1 MGKLNQGPFQG
12 FIGKTGGLVGRRW
25 KGKYVVSAYQP
36 VVANPK
42 SSKQALQRE
51 FFAQAVALVTEFFSG
66 TIRGALSTGW
76 VGTTLI
82 ASNVGNA
89 VNAIRYNYAGSSDL
103 EVYKKMSA
111 KTGSLSS
118 GLSDNGNNIFDLLT
132 IKQVGTTS
140 VCNLGFDAEPGVKYF
155 GSDIPMLNL
164 HAVVMSDNNGIK
176 FIDVPLQTD
185 NSTVSP
191 EVPKAY
197 GFQESAEACGNWNFV
212 YKILIQELENEAECN
227 VVPTKVKGNVTRQAW
242 FNIGFYVPEG
252 AVINSRFIEKE
263 ITIV

>member
-1 MGKLNQGPFQG
+1 MGKLNQGMFQG
-12 FIGKTGGLVGRRW
+12 FIGKVGGVVGKRW

-51 FFAQAVALVTEFFSG
+51 FFAHAVALVTEFFSG
-66 TIRGALSTGW
+66 TIRSALSTGW

-82 ASNVGNA
+82 ASNIGNA
-89 VNAIRYNYAGSSDL
+89 INAIRYNYAGSNGL

-118 GLSDNGNNIFDLLT
+118 GLNDNGNNIFDDLVIT
-132 IKQVGTTS
+132 QVGATA
-140 VCNLGFDAEPGVKYF
+140 VCSIDFNASPGVKFF
-155 GSDIPMLNL
+155 GSDIPMHNL
-164 HAVVMSDNNGIK
+164 HAVIMFDDNGVK
-176 FIDVPLQTD
+176 FIDVPLESE
-185 NSTVSP
+185 NAPVFP
-191 EVPKAY
+191 ELPKAY
-197 GFQESAEACGNWNFV
+197 GLQDSAEACGNWNYV
-212 YKILIQELENEAECN
+212 YRMHIGEIANVVTCT
-227 VVPTKVKGNVTRQAW
+227 VVPTKVKGTLVKQAW
-242 FNIGFYVPEG
+242 FNVGFYVPEG

>member
-36 VVANPK
+36 IVANPK

-51 FFAQAVALVTEFFSG
+51 FFAEAVALVTEFFSG

-82 ASNVGNA
+82 ASNIGNA
-89 VNAIRYNYAGSSDL
+89 VNAIRYNYAGNNEL
-103 EVYKKMSA
+103 EIYKRMSA

-118 GLSDNGNNIFDLLT
+118 GLNDNGNNIFDDLVIT
-132 IKQVGTTS
+132 QVGTTA
-140 VCNLGFDAEPGVKYF
+140 VCSIDFNASPGVKFF
-155 GSDIPMLNL
+155 GSDVPMLNL
-164 HAVVMSDNNGIK
+164 HAVIMFDDNGVK
-176 FIDVPLQTD
+176 FVDVPLEAD
-185 NSTVSP
+185 NATVST
-191 EVPKAY
+191 EVAKAY
-197 GFQESAEACGNWNFV
+197 GLQESAEACGNWPYV
-212 YKILIQELENEAECN
+212 YSMRIGEIATNVICTVIPTKIQGN
-227 VVPTKVKGNVTRQAW
+227 VVRRAW
-242 FNIGFYVPEG
+242 FNVGFYVPEG
-252 AVINSRFIEKE
+252 AVINSRFVEKE

>member
-51 FFAQAVALVTEFFSG
+51 FFAQAVALVTKFFNG

-82 ASNVGNA
+82 ASNIGNA
-89 VNAIRYNYAGSSDL
+89 VNAIRYNYAGNSDL

-111 KTGSLSS
+111 KTGSLSC
-118 GLSDNGNNIFDLLT
+118 GLVNNGNSIFDDLKIT
-132 IKQVGTTS
+132 QVGTTA
-140 VCNLGFDAEPGVKYF
+140 VCSLDFNASAGIKYF

-164 HAVVMSDNNGIK
+164 HAVVMFDSDGVQ
-176 FIDVPLQTD
+176 FIDIPLEAD
-185 NSTVSP
+185 NETVST
-191 EVPKAY
+191 EVPKSY
-197 GFQESAEACGNWNFV
+197 GLQESAEACGNWNFV
-212 YKILIQELENEAECN
+212 YSMHIGEIANNATCT
-227 VVPTKVKGNVTRQAW
+227 VIPTKVQGEVVRQAW

-252 AVINSRFIEKE
+252 AVINSRFIDKE
-263 ITIV
+263 IIII

>member
-12 FIGKTGGLVGRRW
+12 FIGKTGGLVGKRW
-25 KGKYVVSAYQP
+25 KGKYIVSAYQP
-36 VVANPK
+36 NVANPK

-82 ASNVGNA
+82 ASNIGNA
-89 VNAIRYNYAGSSDL
+89 VNAIRYNYAGNSDL

-118 GLSDNGNNIFDLLT
+118 GLNDNGNSIFDDLV
-132 IKQVGTTS
+132 IKQVGTTA
-140 VCNLGFDAEPGVKYF
+140 VCYIDFNAGPGIKFF

-164 HAVVMSDNNGIK
+164 HAVIMFDSNGVK
-176 FIDVPLQTD
+176 FVDVPLEAD
-185 NSTVSP
+185 NDTVST

-197 GFQESAEACGNWNFV
+197 GLQETAEACGNWNYV
-212 YKILIQELENEAECN
+212 YRMRIGEISANAACT
-227 VVPTKVKGNVTRQAW
+227 VIPTKVKGEVVRQAW

-252 AVINSRFIEKE
+252 AVINSRFVEKE

>member
-1 MGKLNQGPFQG
+1 MGKLNQGMFQG
-12 FIGKTGGLVGRRW
+12 FIGKVGGVVGKRW

-42 SSKQALQRE
+42 SSKQALQRG

-82 ASNVGNA
+82 ASNIGNA
-89 VNAIRYNYAGSSDL
+89 VNAIRYNYAGNNDL

-111 KTGSLSS
+111 MTGSLSS

-132 IKQVGTTS
+132 IKQVGTTA
-140 VCNLGFDAEPGVKYF
+140 VCNLGFDATAGVKFF

-164 HAVVMSDNNGIK
+164 HAVVMSDDDGIK

-185 NSTVSP
+185 NDTVSP
-191 EVPKAY
+191 EVAKAY
-197 GFQESAEACGNWNFV
+197 GFQDTAEACGNWNFV
-212 YKILIQELENEAECN
+212 YKILIQELENEATCT
-227 VVPTKVKGNVTRQAW
+227 VIPTKVQGKVTRQAW
-242 FNIGFYVPEG
+242 FNVGFYVPEG

>member
-36 VVANPK
+36 IVANPK

-51 FFAQAVALVTEFFSG
+51 FFAQAVALVTETFSG
-66 TIRGALSTGW
+66 TLRGALSTGW

-82 ASNVGNA
+82 ASNIGNA
-89 VNAIRYNYAGSSDL
+89 VNAIRYNYAGSNGLD
-103 EVYKKMSA
+103 VYKRMSA

-118 GLSDNGNNIFDLLT
+118 GLNDNGNSIFDDLVIT
-132 IKQVGTTS
+132 QVGTTA
-140 VCNLGFDAEPGVKYF
+140 VCSLDFNATPGVKYF
-155 GSDIPMLNL
+155 GSDVPMLNL
-164 HAVVMSDNNGIK
+164 HAVIMFDDNGVK
-176 FIDVPLQTD
+176 FIDVPLEA
-185 NSTVSP
+185 NNATVSP

-197 GFQESAEACGNWNFV
+197 GFQDTAEDCGNWNFV
-212 YKILIQELENEAECN
+212 YSMRIGEIATNVIST
-227 VVPTKVKGNVTRQAW
+227 VVPTKVQGTLVRQAW
-242 FNIGFYVPEG
+242 FNVGFYVPNG
-252 AVINSRFIEKE
+252 AVINSRFVEKE